1 MGVKVDVVAHSQP
14 SFAGEV
20 VHGAV
25 DVEVET
31 RDFERSSADELI
43 LKLIGKASNLVYHQ
57 VFSAGPD
64 GGTMVRQPIWQHEEI
79 ISYESQLTA
88 FGGKAAP
95 GRHSYPFSVALPPRL
110 PPTMK
115 EIGHG
120 GGSCEVKYELQARLH
135 RPGILNFD
143 AKGKTELT
151 VHPKPEEVPPT
162 PVTMGPDIQKV
173 NTCFWCFSGGSIS
186 IGFEA
191 DRSVVG
197 RNEPISLVVVAR
209 NDSSSNVKDMNI
221 QIKQEVKWYVRH
233 NTDRRQRTIASI
245 QVSGF
250 QLDELQRASE
260 KGQERGRSPTAIADE
275 ARSDLHAMLRAG
287 AGKKY
292 ELVVPDDCQ
301 VTMQTS
307 LINVRHS
314 LVVELKTATCITSP
328 EVWMPLRVQPNRDT
342 SSESAAAEA
351 VPYATAVEAE
361 VMGESKFP
369 VPSSAV
375 TIEYTSSMPDPSAP
389 EKF

>member
-1 MGVKVDVVAHSQP
+1 
-14 SFAGEV
+14 
-20 VHGAV
+20 
-25 DVEVET
+25 
-31 RDFERSSADELI
+31 
-43 LKLIGKASNLVYHQ
+43 
-57 VFSAGPD
+57 
-64 GGTMVRQPIWQHEEI
+64 
-79 ISYESQLTA
+79 
-88 FGGKAAP
+88 
-95 GRHSYPFSVALPPRL
+95 
-110 PPTMK
+110 
-115 EIGHG
+115 
-120 GGSCEVKYELQARLH
+120 
-135 RPGILNFD
+135 
-143 AKGKTELT
+143 
-151 VHPKPEEVPPT
+151 
-162 PVTMGPDIQKV
+162 
-173 NTCFWCFSGGSIS
+173 
-186 IGFEA
+186 
-191 DRSVVG
+191 
-197 RNEPISLVVVAR
+197 
-209 NDSSSNVKDMNI
+209 MNI